1 MYHIEATFGL
11 LLYFYAILL
20 LDISLVNKHVNIYW
34 RILFQSE
41 VRLTSAPI
49 ATVYIQ
55 SYDKNTTSGG
65 KLRDSESYIF
75 LDLICVH
82 CEFQI
87 LDYFGRL
94 LNFWDL
100 FTFVIFLGFYAIY
113 VYHSYLD

>member
-55 SYDKNTTSGG
+55 SYDKNTTYHIIYTQQH
-65 KLRDSESYIF
+65 KLRTAYSTND
-75 LDLICVH
+75 CR
-82 CEFQI
+82 
-87 LDYFGRL
+87 GK
-94 LNFWDL
+94 
-100 FTFVIFLGFYAIY
+100 
-113 VYHSYLD
+113 